1 MSGQQPPSGSQVS
14 QQASSSSSTTHDVTL
29 SIIPSP
35 TSSSAT
41 VPPPPRPPPPPLSA
55 VISSSRAD
63 FLKFGLPLYKAA
75 LEGNWPAAEQILQQS
90 PDWIRHPIAKGGERV
105 LHIAAAAKRTHFV
118 KELVK
123 LMIEGNIDDLALSND
138 AKNTALCL
146 AATSGVVEIAKVMV
160 DNNGALPN
168 IRGSQDMTP
177 LQMAV
182 LLGRRDMVWY
192 LIGVTD
198 NNQLTDVDRIAILTS
213 SINTNLFDVANH
225 ILKEHPELALLRD
238 GKRETALHA
247 LARKPVRSGDYH
259 EQSIWKTL
267 VGLGGKL
274 AQGKFPQ
281 QSLELQLVQR
291 LWDEVIKQE
300 DKNISRLIG
309 SPWRLLFIAAKCGN
323 VEFLTTLIRTYPD
336 LIWKVDEENRS
347 IFHIAIINRHEEIF
361 KLIYELGAIKDLIAV
376 DKDGND
382 NNMLHL
388 AGALAPSH
396 RLNCVSGAALQM
408 QRELLW
414 FKAVEKVVSSE
425 YAEAENKSYKTPR
438 ALFTERHEGLRAKGE
453 EWMKQTAQSCSV
465 VAALIATVVF
475 AAAFTLPGGID
486 SKGTPVFVNRRLFIV
501 FAICNA
507 LSLFSSCAA
516 ILMFLS
522 ILTSRYAEHDFLK
535 SLPLKLMLGLT
546 GMFISIVTMMAA
558 FTVTSFITF
567 REGVKSVNWII
578 PIPIALFAAVP
589 VALFAFQQYPLLLDI
604 YKSTYRSWSLFQP
617 TKPKLFPSYSS

>member
-1 MSGQQPPSGSQVS
+1 MYGQPPPTQAA
-14 QQASSSSSTTHDVTL
+14 ASSSRHDVALSISPLPESSSTT
-29 SIIPSP
+29 
-35 TSSSAT
+35 A
-41 VPPPPRPPPPPLSA
+41 VPPPSQPPPPLSA
-55 VISSSRAD
+55 NIRNSSRED

-75 LEGNWPAAEQILQQS
+75 LEGNWASAGQILHQS
-90 PDWIRHPIAKGGERV
+90 PDWIRKPIAKGGERV

-123 LMIEGNIDDLALSND
+123 LMSRDDLTLSND

-160 DNNGALPN
+160 DKNDALPI
-168 IRGSQDMTP
+168 IRGSRDMTP

-192 LIGVTD
+192 LITVTD
-198 NNQLTDVDRIAILTS
+198 DDQLTDVDRIAILTS

-225 ILKEHPELALLRD
+225 LLIKHPELALLRN
-238 GKRETALHA
+238 GKEETALHT
-247 LARKPVRSGDYH
+247 LARKPVRSGSYH

-274 AQGKFPQ
+274 AQGKVPQ
-281 QSLELQLVQR
+281 QPLELQLVQR
-291 LWDEVIKQE
+291 IWDEVIKQE
-300 DKNISRLIG
+300 EKKISFLIG
-309 SPWRLLFIAAKCGN
+309 SPWRLLFIAAKC
-323 VEFLTTLIRTYPD
+323 
-336 LIWKVDEENRS
+336 
-347 IFHIAIINRHEEIF
+347 
-361 KLIYELGAIKDLIAV
+361 
-376 DKDGND
+376 
-382 NNMLHL
+382 
-388 AGALAPSH
+388 GALAPSH

-425 YAEAENKSYKTPR
+425 YAEAENNNHKTPR
-438 ALFTERHEGLRAKGE
+438 ALFTEKHEGLRIKGE

-465 VAALIATVVF
+465 VTTLIATVVF
-475 AAAFTLPGGID
+475 AAAFTLPGGND
-486 SKGTPVFVNRRLFIV
+486 SKGAPMFVHRPLFIV
-501 FAICNA
+501 FSICNA
-507 LSLFSSCAA
+507 LSLSSSSASL
-516 ILMFLS
+516 LMFLS
-522 ILTSRYAEHDFLK
+522 ILTSRYAEHDFVK

-558 FTVTSFITF
+558 FTATFFITF
-567 REGVKSVNWII
+567 RQGLYWI

-604 YKSTYRSWSLFQP
+604 YQSTYRSWSLFQP
-617 TKPKLFPSYSS
+617 TKPKLFPSYPT

>member
-1 MSGQQPPSGSQVS
+1 MYGQPPPTQAA
-14 QQASSSSSTTHDVTL
+14 ASSSRHDVALSISPLPESSSTT
-29 SIIPSP
+29 
-35 TSSSAT
+35 A
-41 VPPPPRPPPPPLSA
+41 VPPPSQPPPPLSA
-55 VISSSRAD
+55 NIRNSSRED

-75 LEGNWPAAEQILQQS
+75 LEGNWASAGQILHQS
-90 PDWIRHPIAKGGERV
+90 PDWIRKPIAKGGERV

-123 LMIEGNIDDLALSND
+123 LMSRDDLTLSND

-160 DNNGALPN
+160 DKNDALPI
-168 IRGSQDMTP
+168 IRGSRDMTP

-192 LIGVTD
+192 LITVTD
-198 NNQLTDVDRIAILTS
+198 DDQLTDVDRIAILTS

-225 ILKEHPELALLRD
+225 LLIKHPELALLRN
-238 GKRETALHA
+238 GKEETALHT
-247 LARKPVRSGDYH
+247 LARKPVRSGSYH

-274 AQGKFPQ
+274 AQGKVPQ
-281 QSLELQLVQR
+281 QPLELQLVQR
-291 LWDEVIKQE
+291 IWDEVIKQE
-300 DKNISRLIG
+300 EKKISFLIG

-347 IFHIAIINRHEEIF
+347 IFHIAIIYRHEEIF

-376 DKDGND
+376 DKDGNG

-425 YAEAENKSYKTPR
+425 YAEAENNNHKTPR
-438 ALFTERHEGLRAKGE
+438 ALFTEKHEGLRIKGE

-465 VAALIATVVF
+465 VTTLIATVVF
-475 AAAFTLPGGID
+475 AAAFTLPGGND
-486 SKGTPVFVNRRLFIV
+486 SKGAPMFVHRPLFIV
-501 FAICNA
+501 FSICNA
-507 LSLFSSCAA
+507 LSLSSSSASL
-516 ILMFLS
+516 LMFLS
-522 ILTSRYAEHDFLK
+522 ILTSRYAEHDFVK

-558 FTVTSFITF
+558 FTATFFITF
-567 REGVKSVNWII
+567 RQGLYWI

-604 YKSTYRSWSLFQP
+604 YQSTYRSWSLFQP
-617 TKPKLFPSYSS
+617 TKPKLFPSYPT